1 MENRNRT
8 VNTIERE
15 GEKRMLTI
23 LLETVVYLGVGLIM
37 MMLGYWIID
46 LVIPVDFPQEIREG
60 NKAVGWVS
68 AGIYAGLGFVIRSAV
83 ISNEISEAVSL
94 AEGSIET
101 VVFAVI
107 GIVAFVIA
115 YFLVDLVNRKFN
127 FNVALKEKN
136 EAAGIMVFGIFLGIA
151 FIVSGVIQ

>member
-1 MENRNRT
+1 
-8 VNTIERE
+8 
-15 GEKRMLTI
+15 MLTI
-23 LLETVVYLGVGLIM
+23 LLESVVYLGIGLIM

-46 LVIPVDFPQEIREG
+46 LVIPVDFPKEIREG

-94 AEGSIET
+94 SEGSIET

>member
-1 MENRNRT
+1 
-8 VNTIERE
+8 
-15 GEKRMLTI
+15 MLTVA
-23 LLETVVYLGVGLIM
+23 LETIVYLGVGLVM
-37 MMLGYWIID
+37 MMLGYFIID

-68 AGIYAGLGFVIRSAV
+68 AGIYASLGFVIRSAI
-83 ISNEISEAVSL
+83 ISNTVGEAVEL
-94 AEGSIET
+94 LQGVLDTGA
-101 VVFAVI
+101 FAGI
-107 GIVAFVIA
+107 GIAAFIIA

-136 EAAGIMVFGIFLGIA
+136 EAAGIMIFGIFLGIA

>member
-1 MENRNRT
+1 
-8 VNTIERE
+8 
-15 GEKRMLTI
+15 MLSVA
-23 LLETVVYLGVGLIM
+23 LETVVYLLVGLVM

-46 LVIPVDFPQEIREG
+46 LVIPVDFPQEINDG

-68 AGIYAGLGFVIRSAV
+68 AGIYAGLGFVIRAAI
-83 ISNEISEAVSL
+83 ISNEISEATEL
-94 AEGSIET
+94 LQGTINT
-101 VVFAVI
+101 VLYSAI

-115 YFLVDLVNRKFN
+115 YFVVDIINRKFN

-136 EAAGIMVFGIFLGIA
+136 EAAGIMVFGIFVGIA

>member
-1 MENRNRT
+1 
-8 VNTIERE
+8 
-15 GEKRMLTI
+15 
-23 LLETVVYLGVGLIM
+23 M

-94 AEGSIET
+94 SEGSIET